1 MENLTDRVLQY
12 QRTREGLSEIVA
24 ELAPRVYPLLPTKK
38 NGMGRGCLRGLLRFI
53 HPRSSG

>member
-24 ELAPRVYPLLPTKK
+24 ELAPRVYHYPRRK
-38 NGMGRGCLRGLLRFI
+38 MGWDEDACGDF
-53 HPRSSG
+53 